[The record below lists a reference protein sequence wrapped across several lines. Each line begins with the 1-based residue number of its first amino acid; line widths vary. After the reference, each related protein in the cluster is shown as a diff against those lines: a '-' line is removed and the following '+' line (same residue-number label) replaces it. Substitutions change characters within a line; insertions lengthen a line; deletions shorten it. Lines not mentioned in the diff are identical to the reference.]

1 MGLRENGL
9 IEKSR
14 VNAILGFSDSETVKL
29 DFDDAC
35 FSTVKFWALR
45 TMKWFRLRGF
55 LILKSSK
62 NCYHVVFDREVSWT
76 QNMRAVAWVALLSH
90 NRGLARW
97 SLMQCIKGCSTLRVS
112 FKREKP
118 SPRIVFR
125 FGKQEEQVKDFLRTR
140 IQVKN
145 IIKKLRKNAVF

>member
-55 LILKSSK
+55 LILKSSR
-62 NCYHVVFDREVSWT
+62 NCYHVVFDRAVSWT
-76 QNMRAVAWVALLSH
+76 QNMRVVAWVALLSH
-90 NRGLARW
+90 NKGLARW
-97 SLMQCIKGCSTLRVS
+97 FLMQCIKGCSTLRVS

>member
-1 MGLRENGL
+1 M
-9 IEKSR
+9 IERSR
-14 VNAILGFSDSETVKL
+14 ANAILGFSDSETVKL
-29 DFDDAC
+29 DFDDTC

-76 QNMRAVAWVALLSH
+76 QNMRVVAWVALLSH
-90 NRGLARW
+90 NKGLAKW
-97 SLMQCIKGCSTLRVS
+97 FLMQCIKGCSTLRVS

-125 FGKQEEQVKDFLRTR
+125 FGKQDEQVKDFLKTR